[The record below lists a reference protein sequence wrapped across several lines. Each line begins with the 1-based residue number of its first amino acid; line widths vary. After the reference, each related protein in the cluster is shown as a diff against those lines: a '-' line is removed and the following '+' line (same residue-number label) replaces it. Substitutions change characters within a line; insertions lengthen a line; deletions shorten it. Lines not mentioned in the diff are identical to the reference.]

1 MTRLVSLYSGSV
13 KLEFNKVKHAYMWE
27 GKFIPG
33 VTSILKLLDKPALVQ
48 WAANMACEHVR
59 NKLLVERK
67 GEYVPSREL
76 SDCLQEAKT
85 AHRRL
90 ATSGANIGTQVHK
103 LAERALVD
111 KRVSMPTDPEVRKG
125 AEAFMGWLHS
135 AKPEPIDCERI
146 VFSKHWYYAGTCD
159 MYGRVD
165 GKLCVLDFKTSSG
178 LYLEMLLQ
186 IAAYAIALE
195 EETGE
200 RIDDGWII
208 RLDKKTGKCQPYH
221 IPILRRYRDAFLRVR
236 EAHELITKIGDEID
250 GLRKSAA

>member
-1 MTRLVSLYSGSV
+1 MTRLVSLYNNSV
-13 KLEFNKVKHAYMWE
+13 KLEFSKAKHAYTWD

-33 VTSILKLLDKPALVQ
+33 VTSILQLLNKPALVP
-48 WAANMACEHVR
+48 WAAGVAVSHILENFKDHFGR
-59 NKLLVERK
+59 
-67 GEYVPSREL
+67 PEL
-76 SDCLQEAKT
+76 EVLCREAKN
-85 AHRRL
+85 AHRIFSRS
-90 ATSGANIGTQVHK
+90 AADIGTAVHK
-103 LAERALVD
+103 FAEQALVD
-111 KRVSMPTDPEVRKG
+111 RRVSMPSNPEVRKG
-125 AEAFMGWLHS
+125 AEAFLGWLHKH
-135 AKPEPIDCERI
+135 KPVPIDCERI

-159 MYGRVD
+159 MWGRLD

-236 EAHELITKIGDEID
+236 EAHELITKIDGELD
-250 GLRKSAA
+250 GLRRTAA